1 MDYKKLRISVTLLAA
16 TIFFG
21 TMGYVLFEDMTPF
34 EALYMTVI
42 TISTVGFSE
51 IKPLTVYGRV
61 ITLIVITTGVSIGG
75 YTLGMLLRMFIEG
88 ELKKS
93 YGRRKL
99 EKQISKLQNHII
111 VCGFGRI
118 GRLICHELKAD
129 EKEFVVIEK
138 AQAAVD
144 QLEKEGHPYLMM
156 DATSEEALI
165 AAGILKAKGLVTA
178 VRSDANNVFITLTA
192 KGIRPDIFIMSR
204 TSDPKN
210 EDKLKRAGASRVV
223 CPYLIGGRRMA
234 EMLKRPTVVDFIDV
248 AMMGNKLGLVMEE
261 AMVGQKSNLIGKNL
275 IESGL
280 RKEYGVIIVAIK
292 RPDQDMI
299 FNPLPTEVLRMG
311 DVIVVLGKK
320 DDLKRMNDI
329 L

>member
-1 MDYKKLRISVTLLAA
+1 MDFAKLRISLTLLVVTLA
-16 TIFFG
+16 FG
-21 TMGYVLFEDMTPF
+21 TSGYVLFDDMTPF

-51 IKPLTVYGRV
+51 IKPLSVGGRV

-88 ELKKS
+88 ELRKS
-93 YGRRKL
+93 FGRRKV
-99 EKQISKLQNHII
+99 EKQISKLENHFI
-111 VCGFGRI
+111 VCGYGRI
-118 GRLICHELKAD
+118 GRLICTELKAD
-129 EKEFVVIEK
+129 NVDFVVIEVS
-138 AQAAVD
+138 QTAAE
-144 QLEKEGHPYLMM
+144 QIEKEGYLHLNM
-156 DATSEEALI
+156 DATSEEALKT
-165 AAGILKAKGLVTA
+165 AGIEKAKGLVTA
-178 VRSDANNVFITLTA
+178 VNSDANNVFITLTA

-210 EDKLKRAGASRVV
+210 EDKLKRAGATRVV

-234 EMLKRPTVVDFIDV
+234 EILKRPTVVDFIDI
-248 AMMGNKLGLVMEE
+248 AMMGDKLGLMIEE
-261 AMVGQKSNLIGKNL
+261 ALVGEKSNLIGKNL

-292 RPDQDMI
+292 RIGRDMI
-299 FNPLPTEVLRMG
+299 FNPMPAETIMGG

-320 DDLKRMNDI
+320 DDLKRMHEV

>member
-1 MDYKKLRISVTLLAA
+1 MDFNKLRISATLLAA
-16 TIFFG
+16 TLLFG
-21 TMGYVLFEDMTPF
+21 TAGYVLLEGMTPF

-51 IKPLTVYGRV
+51 IKPLSVYGRV
-61 ITLIVITTGVSIGG
+61 ITLIVIATGVTIGG

-99 EKQISKLQNHII
+99 EKQIAKLQNHFI

-118 GRLICHELKAD
+118 GRLICHDLKAD
-129 EKEFVVIEK
+129 NMDFVVIEK
-138 AQAAVD
+138 EQAAVE
-144 QLEKEGHPYLMM
+144 QIEKEGHPFLMM
-156 DATSEEALI
+156 DATSEEALL
-165 AAGILKAKGLVTA
+165 AAGIMKAKGLVTA
-178 VRSDANNVFITLTA
+178 VQSDANNVFITLTA

-210 EDKLKRAGASRVV
+210 EDKLKRAGATRVV

-248 AMMGNKLGLVMEE
+248 AMMGNKLGLVIEE
-261 AMVGQKSNLIGKNL
+261 ALVGQKSNLIGKNL

-292 RPDQDMI
+292 RPDEDMI
-299 FNPLPTEVLRMG
+299 FNPLPTETLRG
-311 DVIVVLGKK
+311 SDVIVVLGKR
-320 DDLKRMNDI
+320 DDLKRMHDI

>member
-1 MDYKKLRISVTLLAA
+1 MDFAKLRISLTLLVVTLA
-16 TIFFG
+16 FG
-21 TMGYVLFEDMTPF
+21 TSGYVLFDDMTPF

-51 IKPLTVYGRV
+51 IKPLTVGGRIV
-61 ITLIVITTGVSIGG
+61 TLIVITTGVSIGG

-88 ELKKS
+88 ELRKS
-93 YGRRKL
+93 FGRRKL
-99 EKQISKLQNHII
+99 EKQISKLENHFI
-111 VCGFGRI
+111 VCGYGRI
-118 GRLICHELKAD
+118 GRLICKELKAD
-129 EKEFVVIEK
+129 NVDFVVIEESQTAAEQIEK
-138 AQAAVD
+138 A
-144 QLEKEGHPYLMM
+144 GYLFLNM
-156 DATSEEALI
+156 DATSEEALKT
-165 AAGILKAKGLVTA
+165 AGIEKAKGLVTA

-210 EDKLKRAGASRVV
+210 EDKLKRAGATRVV

-234 EMLKRPTVVDFIDV
+234 EILKRPTVVDFIDI
-248 AMMGNKLGLVMEE
+248 AMMGDKLGLMIEE
-261 AMVGQKSNLIGKNL
+261 ALVGEKSNLIGKNL

-292 RPDQDMI
+292 RAGRDMI
-299 FNPLPTEVLRMG
+299 FNPMPAETIMGG

-320 DDLKRMNDI
+320 DDLKRMHEV

>member
-1 MDYKKLRISVTLLAA
+1 MDYKRLRISLTLLAA
-16 TIFFG
+16 TILFG
-21 TMGYVLFEDMTPF
+21 TLGYVLFEDMTPF

-51 IKPLTVYGRV
+51 IKPLTIYGRV
-61 ITLIVITTGVSIGG
+61 ITLIVIITGVSVGG

-88 ELKKS
+88 ELRKS

-99 EKQISKLQNHII
+99 EKQISKLQNHFI

-118 GRLICHELKAD
+118 GRLICHELKTD
-129 EKEFVVIEK
+129 EKDFVVIEK
-138 AQAAVD
+138 AQAAVE
-144 QLEKEGHPYLMM
+144 QIEKEGHPYLMM

-165 AAGILKAKGLVTA
+165 AAGIMKAKGLVTA

-204 TSDPKN
+204 TSEPRN

-248 AMMGNKLGLVMEE
+248 AMMGSKLGLVIEE
-261 AMVGQKSNLIGKNL
+261 ALVGRQSGLIGKNL

-292 RPDQDMI
+292 RQNQDMI
-299 FNPLPTEVLRMG
+299 FNPLPTETLREG

>member
-1 MDYKKLRISVTLLAA
+1 MDFAKLRISLTLLVVTLA
-16 TIFFG
+16 FG
-21 TMGYVLFEDMTPF
+21 TSGYVLFDDMTPF

-51 IKPLTVYGRV
+51 IKPLTVGGRIV
-61 ITLIVITTGVSIGG
+61 TLIVITTGVSIGG

-88 ELKKS
+88 ELRKS
-93 YGRRKL
+93 FGRRKL
-99 EKQISKLQNHII
+99 EKQISKLENHFI
-111 VCGFGRI
+111 VCGYGRI
-118 GRLICHELKAD
+118 GRLICTELKAD
-129 EKEFVVIEK
+129 NVDFVVIEES
-138 AQAAVD
+138 QAAAERI
-144 QLEKEGHPYLMM
+144 EKAGYLYLNM
-156 DATSEEALI
+156 DATSEEALKT
-165 AAGILKAKGLVTA
+165 AGIEKAKGLVTA

-210 EDKLKRAGASRVV
+210 EDKLKRAGATRVV

-234 EMLKRPTVVDFIDV
+234 EILKRPTVVDFIDI
-248 AMMGNKLGLVMEE
+248 AMMGDKLGLMIEE
-261 AMVGQKSNLIGKNL
+261 ALVGEKSNLIGKNL

-292 RPDQDMI
+292 RAGRDMI
-299 FNPLPTEVLRMG
+299 FNPMPAETIMGG

-320 DDLKRMNDI
+320 DDLKRMHEV